1 MTENT
6 PAGRV
11 AKFLHEWHLGRR
23 YSGDIYGLQVGEPDR
38 EAILTAS
45 DLLKLVDHN
54 QRMLATLERIHDR
67 ILQPF
72 PTAAEG
78 ATFDQDIL
86 WWIAAAKKTEGGE

>member
-11 AKFLHEWHLGRR
+11 AKFLHEWHKTHR
-23 YSGDIYGLQVGEPDR
+23 GDIIYDVHGGR
-38 EAILTAS
+38 ETILTPS
-45 DLLKLVDHN
+45 DLLKLADHN
-54 QRMLATLERIHDR
+54 ERMLATLQRIHDR

-72 PTAAEG
+72 PTAAQS

-86 WWIAAAKKTEGGE
+86 RWIKATLQ